1 MILIYICIESLTT
14 KVDRNQI
21 NNQNMEE
28 PMKKQ
33 KFFAV
38 IFTFL
43 IMAFVIINAH
53 ADNDLSDDIAAGEEQ
68 LNEMQ
73 SLYEEM
79 QKKIDELEVNKENL
93 SSYLASLNQSHDAA
107 QMLIATYN
115 GQIESKQA
123 DIDLINQKLVEAE
136 SQKFDQ
142 YEAMKLRIQYMY
154 ESGDMDIA
162 NVIMSDNSLG
172 DILNQAEYISKIL
185 EYDRSK
191 MEDYEN
197 LLLTITVMK
206 NQAETEMKNLNTLK
220 SEQES
225 VINDLSK
232 LMADASS
239 NIKRHQEQISA
250 AEQKAL
256 EYEEKIK
263 KQKDSVEELKREES
277 RRISESIRESEEA
290 SRRQA
295 LIDAGQKPEETTAF
309 HYVPQT
315 DDLTK
320 LAAIIYCEAGGE
332 PYEGQLAVGTV
343 VMNRVASPK
352 YGNTI
357 EEVLMQPYQF
367 TPVGSGRYAIALA
380 REPDPSCL
388 KAATEVLI
396 NGVRTGK
403 WLYFRTVNNIVKGD
417 VIGNQVFY

>member
-1 MILIYICIESLTT
+1 
-14 KVDRNQI
+14 
-21 NNQNMEE
+21 MEE
-28 PMKKQ
+28 YMKKQ
-33 KFFAV
+33 KFFAL

-43 IMAFVIINAH
+43 MLAFVIINAH
-53 ADNDLSDDIAAGEEQ
+53 ADNDLSDDIAAGEAQ

-73 SLYEEM
+73 SLYDEM
-79 QKKIDELEVNKENL
+79 QNKIGELEVNKENL

-107 QMLIATYN
+107 QMLISTYN
-115 GQIESKQA
+115 EQIESKQA
-123 DIDLINQKLVEAE
+123 DIGLINQKLAEAE
-136 SQKFDQ
+136 SQKSDQ

-154 ESGDMDIA
+154 ESGDMDIV

-206 NQAETEMKNLNTLK
+206 NQAETEMQNLNTLK

-239 NIKRHQEQISA
+239 NIKRHQEQINA
-250 AEQKAL
+250 AEQEAL

-263 KQKDSVEELKREES
+263 KQKDSIEELKQEES
-277 RRISESIRESEEA
+277 RRIEESISESIRESEEA

-380 REPDPSCL
+380 KEPDPSCL

>member
-1 MILIYICIESLTT
+1 
-14 KVDRNQI
+14 
-21 NNQNMEE
+21 
-28 PMKKQ
+28 MKKQ
-33 KFFAV
+33 KFFAL

-43 IMAFVIINAH
+43 MLAFAIINAH
-53 ADNDLSDDIAAGEEQ
+53 ADNDLSDDIAAGEAQ

-73 SLYEEM
+73 SLYDEM
-79 QKKIDELEVNKENL
+79 QNKIDELEVNKENL

-107 QMLIATYN
+107 QMLISTYN

-136 SQKFDQ
+136 SQKSDQ

-154 ESGDMDIA
+154 ESGDMDIV

-206 NQAETEMKNLNTLK
+206 NQAETEMQNLNTLK

-225 VINDLSK
+225 VISDLSA

-250 AEQKAL
+250 AEQEAL

-263 KQKDSVEELKREES
+263 KQKDSVEELKQEES
-277 RRISESIRESEEA
+277 RRIAESISESIRESEEV

-295 LIDAGQKPEETTAF
+295 LIDAGQKLEETTAF

-380 REPDPSCL
+380 KEPDPSCL

>member
-1 MILIYICIESLTT
+1 
-14 KVDRNQI
+14 
-21 NNQNMEE
+21 MEE
-28 PMKKQ
+28 YMKKQ
-33 KFFAV
+33 KFFAL

-43 IMAFVIINAH
+43 MLAFVIINAH
-53 ADNDLSDDIAAGEEQ
+53 ADNDLSDDIAAGEAQ

-73 SLYEEM
+73 SLYDEM
-79 QKKIDELEVNKENL
+79 QNKIGELEVNKENL

-107 QMLIATYN
+107 QMLISTYN
-115 GQIESKQA
+115 EQIESKQA
-123 DIDLINQKLVEAE
+123 DIGLINQKLAEAE
-136 SQKFDQ
+136 SQKSDQ

-154 ESGDMDIA
+154 ESGDMDIV

-206 NQAETEMKNLNTLK
+206 NQAETEMQNLNTLK

-239 NIKRHQEQISA
+239 NIKRHQEQINA
-250 AEQKAL
+250 AEQEAL

-263 KQKDSVEELKREES
+263 KQKDSIEELKQEES
-277 RRISESIRESEEA
+277 RRIAESISESIRESEEA

-380 REPDPSCL
+380 KEPDPSCL

>member
-1 MILIYICIESLTT
+1 
-14 KVDRNQI
+14 
-21 NNQNMEE
+21 
-28 PMKKQ
+28 MKKQ
-33 KFFAV
+33 KFFAL

-43 IMAFVIINAH
+43 MMAFVIINAH
-53 ADNDLSDDIAAGEEQ
+53 ADNDLSNDIAAGEAQ

-73 SLYEEM
+73 SLYDEM
-79 QKKIDELEVNKENL
+79 QNKIEELEVNKENL

-107 QMLIATYN
+107 QMLISTYN

-123 DIDLINQKLVEAE
+123 DIDSINQKLVEAE
-136 SQKFDQ
+136 SQKSDQ

-154 ESGDMDIA
+154 ESGDMDIV
-162 NVIMSDNSLG
+162 NVIMSDHSLG

-191 MEDYEN
+191 MADYEN

-206 NQAETEMKNLNTLK
+206 NQAETEMHNLNTLK

-225 VINDLSK
+225 LINDLSV

-250 AEQKAL
+250 AEQEAL
-256 EYEEKIK
+256 KYEEKIK
-263 KQKDSVEELKREES
+263 KQKDSVEELKQEES
-277 RRISESIRESEEA
+277 RRIAESISESIRESEEA
-290 SRRQA
+290 SKRQA

-309 HYVPQT
+309 HYIPQT

-380 REPDPSCL
+380 KEPDPSCL

>member
-1 MILIYICIESLTT
+1 
-14 KVDRNQI
+14 
-21 NNQNMEE
+21 
-28 PMKKQ
+28 MKKQ
-33 KFFAV
+33 KFFAL

-43 IMAFVIINAH
+43 MLAFAIINAH
-53 ADNDLSDDIAAGEEQ
+53 ADNDLSDDIAAGEAQ

-73 SLYEEM
+73 SLYDEM
-79 QKKIDELEVNKENL
+79 QNKIDELEVNKENL

-107 QMLIATYN
+107 QMLISTYN

-136 SQKFDQ
+136 SQKSDQ

-154 ESGDMDIA
+154 ESGDMDIV

-206 NQAETEMKNLNTLK
+206 NQAETEMQNLNTLK

-225 VINDLSK
+225 VISDLSA

-250 AEQKAL
+250 AEQEAL

-263 KQKDSVEELKREES
+263 KQKDSVEELKQEES
-277 RRISESIRESEEA
+277 RRIAESISESIRESEEA

-332 PYEGQLAVGTV
+332 PYEGQHAVGTV

-380 REPDPSCL
+380 KEPDPSCL

>member
-1 MILIYICIESLTT
+1 
-14 KVDRNQI
+14 
-21 NNQNMEE
+21 
-28 PMKKQ
+28 MKKQ
-33 KFFAV
+33 KFFAL

-43 IMAFVIINAH
+43 MLAFVIINAH

-73 SLYEEM
+73 SLYDEM
-79 QKKIDELEVNKENL
+79 QNKIDELEVNKENL

-107 QMLIATYN
+107 QALISTYN
-115 GQIESKQA
+115 GQIEAKQA
-123 DIDLINQKLVEAE
+123 YIDLINQKLAEAE
-136 SQKFDQ
+136 SQKSDQ

-154 ESGDMDIA
+154 ESGDMDIV

-206 NQAETEMKNLNTLK
+206 NQAETEMQNLNILK

-225 VINDLSK
+225 VINDLSI
-232 LMADASS
+232 LMAEASD
-239 NIKRHQEQISA
+239 NIKRHQEQINT
-250 AEQKAL
+250 AEQEAL

-263 KQKDSVEELKREES
+263 KQRDSVEELKQEES
-277 RRISESIRESEEA
+277 RRIAESISESIRESEEA

-309 HYVPQT
+309 HYIPQA

-380 REPDPSCL
+380 KEPDPSCL
-388 KAATEVLI
+388 RAATEVLI
-396 NGVRTGK
+396 NGKRTGK

>member
-1 MILIYICIESLTT
+1 
-14 KVDRNQI
+14 
-21 NNQNMEE
+21 MEE

-33 KFFAV
+33 KFFAL

-43 IMAFVIINAH
+43 MLAFAIINAH
-53 ADNDLSDDIAAGEEQ
+53 ADNDLSDDIAAGEAQ

-73 SLYEEM
+73 SLYDEM
-79 QKKIDELEVNKENL
+79 QNKIDELEVNKENL

-107 QMLIATYN
+107 QMLISTYN

-136 SQKFDQ
+136 SQKSDQ

-154 ESGDMDIA
+154 ESGDMDIV

-185 EYDRSK
+185 EYDSSK

-206 NQAETEMKNLNTLK
+206 NQAETEMQNLNTLK

-225 VINDLSK
+225 VISDLSA

-250 AEQKAL
+250 AEQEAL

-263 KQKDSVEELKREES
+263 KQKDSVEELKQEES
-277 RRISESIRESEEA
+277 RRIAESISESIRESEEA

-380 REPDPSCL
+380 KEPDPSCL

>member
-1 MILIYICIESLTT
+1 
-14 KVDRNQI
+14 
-21 NNQNMEE
+21 MEE
-28 PMKKQ
+28 HMKKQ
-33 KFFAV
+33 KFFAL

-43 IMAFVIINAH
+43 MMAFVIINAH
-53 ADNDLSDDIAAGEEQ
+53 ADNDLSNDIAAGEAQ

-73 SLYEEM
+73 SLYDEM
-79 QKKIDELEVNKENL
+79 QNKIEELEVNKENL

-107 QMLIATYN
+107 QMLISTYN

-123 DIDLINQKLVEAE
+123 DIDSINQKLVEAE
-136 SQKFDQ
+136 SQKSDQ

-154 ESGDMDIA
+154 ESGDMDIV
-162 NVIMSDNSLG
+162 NVIMSDHSLG

-191 MEDYEN
+191 MADYEN

-206 NQAETEMKNLNTLK
+206 NQAETEMHNLNTLK

-225 VINDLSK
+225 LINDLSV

-250 AEQKAL
+250 AEQEAL
-256 EYEEKIK
+256 KYEEKIK
-263 KQKDSVEELKREES
+263 KQKDSVEELKQEES
-277 RRISESIRESEEA
+277 RRIAESISESIRESEEA
-290 SRRQA
+290 SKRQA

-309 HYVPQT
+309 HYIPQT

-380 REPDPSCL
+380 KEPDPSCL

>member
-1 MILIYICIESLTT
+1 
-14 KVDRNQI
+14 
-21 NNQNMEE
+21 
-28 PMKKQ
+28 MKKQ
-33 KFFAV
+33 KFFAL

-43 IMAFVIINAH
+43 MLAFAIINAH
-53 ADNDLSDDIAAGEEQ
+53 ADNDLSDDIAAGEAQ

-73 SLYEEM
+73 SLYDEM
-79 QKKIDELEVNKENL
+79 QNKIDELEVNKENL

-107 QMLIATYN
+107 QMLISTYN

-123 DIDLINQKLVEAE
+123 DIDLINQKLAEAE
-136 SQKFDQ
+136 SQKSDQ

-154 ESGDMDIA
+154 ESGDMDIV

-206 NQAETEMKNLNTLK
+206 NQAETEMQNLNTLK

-225 VINDLSK
+225 VISDLSA

-250 AEQKAL
+250 AEQEAL

-263 KQKDSVEELKREES
+263 KQKDSVEELKQEES
-277 RRISESIRESEEA
+277 RRIAESISESIRESEEA

-380 REPDPSCL
+380 KEPDPSCL

>member
-1 MILIYICIESLTT
+1 
-14 KVDRNQI
+14 
-21 NNQNMEE
+21 
-28 PMKKQ
+28 MKKQ
-33 KFFAV
+33 KFFAL

-43 IMAFVIINAH
+43 MLAFAIINAH
-53 ADNDLSDDIAAGEEQ
+53 ADNDLSDDIAAGEAQ

-73 SLYEEM
+73 SLYDEM
-79 QKKIDELEVNKENL
+79 QNKIDELEVNKENL

-107 QMLIATYN
+107 QMLIFTYN

-136 SQKFDQ
+136 SQKSDQ

-154 ESGDMDIA
+154 ESGDMDIV

-206 NQAETEMKNLNTLK
+206 NQAETEMQNLNTLK

-225 VINDLSK
+225 VISDLSA

-250 AEQKAL
+250 AEQEAL

-263 KQKDSVEELKREES
+263 KQKDSVEELKQEES
-277 RRISESIRESEEA
+277 RRIAESISESIRESEEA

-295 LIDAGQKPEETTAF
+295 LIDAGQKLEETTAF

-380 REPDPSCL
+380 KEPDPSCL

>member
-1 MILIYICIESLTT
+1 
-14 KVDRNQI
+14 
-21 NNQNMEE
+21 
-28 PMKKQ
+28 
-33 KFFAV
+33 
-38 IFTFL
+38 
-43 IMAFVIINAH
+43 
-53 ADNDLSDDIAAGEEQ
+53 
-68 LNEMQ
+68 MQ
-73 SLYEEM
+73 
-79 QKKIDELEVNKENL
+79 
-93 SSYLASLNQSHDAA
+93 
-107 QMLIATYN
+107 
-115 GQIESKQA
+115 
-123 DIDLINQKLVEAE
+123 
-136 SQKFDQ
+136 
-142 YEAMKLRIQYMY
+142 
-154 ESGDMDIA
+154 
-162 NVIMSDNSLG
+162 
-172 DILNQAEYISKIL
+172 
-185 EYDRSK
+185 
-191 MEDYEN
+191 
-197 LLLTITVMK
+197 
-206 NQAETEMKNLNTLK
+206 NLNTLK

-225 VINDLSK
+225 VISDLSA

-250 AEQKAL
+250 AEQEAL

-263 KQKDSVEELKREES
+263 KQKDSVEELKQEES
-277 RRISESIRESEEA
+277 RRIAESISESIRESEEA

-380 REPDPSCL
+380 KEPDPSCL

>member
-1 MILIYICIESLTT
+1 
-14 KVDRNQI
+14 
-21 NNQNMEE
+21 
-28 PMKKQ
+28 MKKQ
-33 KFFAV
+33 KFFAL

-43 IMAFVIINAH
+43 MLAFAIINAH
-53 ADNDLSDDIAAGEEQ
+53 ADNDLSDDIAAGEAQ

-73 SLYEEM
+73 SLYDEM
-79 QKKIDELEVNKENL
+79 QNKIDELEVNKENL

-107 QMLIATYN
+107 QMLISTYN

-136 SQKFDQ
+136 SQKSDQ

-154 ESGDMDIA
+154 ESGDMDIV

-206 NQAETEMKNLNTLK
+206 NQAETEMQNLNTLK

-225 VINDLSK
+225 VISDLSA

-250 AEQKAL
+250 AEQEAL

-263 KQKDSVEELKREES
+263 KQKDSVEELKQEES
-277 RRISESIRESEEA
+277 RRIAESISESIRESEEA

-343 VMNRVASPK
+343 VMNRVASSK

-380 REPDPSCL
+380 KEPDPSCL

>member
-1 MILIYICIESLTT
+1 
-14 KVDRNQI
+14 
-21 NNQNMEE
+21 
-28 PMKKQ
+28 MKKQ

-43 IMAFVIINAH
+43 MAAFVIINAH
-53 ADNDLSDDIAAGEEQ
+53 ADNDLSDDIAAGEAQ

-73 SLYEEM
+73 SLYDEM
-79 QKKIDELEVNKENL
+79 QNKIDELEVNKENL
-93 SSYLASLNQSHDAA
+93 SSYLASLNQSHNAA
-107 QMLIATYN
+107 QALISTYN
-115 GQIESKQA
+115 GQIESKQG
-123 DIDLINQKLVEAE
+123 DIDLINQRLAEAE
-136 SQKFDQ
+136 SQKSDQ

-154 ESGDMDIA
+154 ESGDMDIV
-162 NVIMSDNSLG
+162 NVIMSDSSLG

-206 NQAETEMKNLNTLK
+206 NQAETEMQNLNALK

-225 VINDLSK
+225 VMNDLSA

-250 AEQKAL
+250 AEQEAL
-256 EYEEKIK
+256 AYEEKIK
-263 KQKDSVEELKREES
+263 KQKDSVEELRQEES
-277 RRISESIRESEEA
+277 RRIAESISESIRESEEA

-295 LIDAGQKPEETTAF
+295 AIDAGLTPEETTAF
-309 HYVPQT
+309 NYIPQA

-396 NGVRTGK
+396 NGRRTGK

>member
-1 MILIYICIESLTT
+1 
-14 KVDRNQI
+14 
-21 NNQNMEE
+21 
-28 PMKKQ
+28 MKKQ
-33 KFFAV
+33 KFFAL

-43 IMAFVIINAH
+43 MLAFAIINAH
-53 ADNDLSDDIAAGEEQ
+53 ADNDLSDDIAAGEAQ

-73 SLYEEM
+73 SLYDEM
-79 QKKIDELEVNKENL
+79 QNKINELEVNKENL

-107 QMLIATYN
+107 QMLISTYN

-136 SQKFDQ
+136 SQKSDQ

-154 ESGDMDIA
+154 ESGDMDIV

-206 NQAETEMKNLNTLK
+206 NQAETEMQNLNTLK

-225 VINDLSK
+225 VISDLSA

-250 AEQKAL
+250 AEQEAL

-263 KQKDSVEELKREES
+263 KQKDSVEELKQEES
-277 RRISESIRESEEA
+277 RRIAESISESIRESEEA

-380 REPDPSCL
+380 KEPDPSCL

>member
-1 MILIYICIESLTT
+1 
-14 KVDRNQI
+14 
-21 NNQNMEE
+21 
-28 PMKKQ
+28 MKKQ
-33 KFFAV
+33 KFFAL

-43 IMAFVIINAH
+43 MLAFAIINAH
-53 ADNDLSDDIAAGEEQ
+53 ADNDLSDDIAAGEAQ

-73 SLYEEM
+73 SLYDEM
-79 QKKIDELEVNKENL
+79 QNKIDELEVNKENL

-107 QMLIATYN
+107 QMLISTYN

-136 SQKFDQ
+136 SQKSDQ

-154 ESGDMDIA
+154 ESGDMDIV

-185 EYDRSK
+185 EYDRSR

-206 NQAETEMKNLNTLK
+206 NQAETEMQNLNTLK

-225 VINDLSK
+225 VISDLSA

-250 AEQKAL
+250 AEQEAL

-263 KQKDSVEELKREES
+263 KQKDSVEELKQEES
-277 RRISESIRESEEA
+277 RRIAESISESIRESEEA

-380 REPDPSCL
+380 KEPDPSCL

>member
-1 MILIYICIESLTT
+1 MIS
-14 KVDRNQI
+14 
-21 NNQNMEE
+21 
-28 PMKKQ
+28 
-33 KFFAV
+33 
-38 IFTFL
+38 
-43 IMAFVIINAH
+43 
-53 ADNDLSDDIAAGEEQ
+53 
-68 LNEMQ
+68 
-73 SLYEEM
+73 
-79 QKKIDELEVNKENL
+79 
-93 SSYLASLNQSHDAA
+93 
-107 QMLIATYN
+107 TYN
-115 GQIESKQA
+115 GQIEAKQA
-123 DIDLINQKLVEAE
+123 DIDLINQKLAEAE
-136 SQKFDQ
+136 SQKSDQ

-154 ESGDMDIA
+154 ESGDMDIV

-206 NQAETEMKNLNTLK
+206 NQAETEMQNLNILK

-225 VINDLSK
+225 VINDLSI
-232 LMADASS
+232 LMAEASD
-239 NIKRHQEQISA
+239 NIKRHQEQINT
-250 AEQKAL
+250 AEQEAL

-263 KQKDSVEELKREES
+263 KQRDSVEELKQEES
-277 RRISESIRESEEA
+277 RRIAESISESIRESEEA

-309 HYVPQT
+309 HYIPQA

-380 REPDPSCL
+380 KEPDPSCL
-388 KAATEVLI
+388 RAATEVLI
-396 NGVRTGK
+396 NGKRTGK

>member
-1 MILIYICIESLTT
+1 MMLIYICIESLTT

-290 SRRQA
+290 SRQQA

-380 REPDPSCL
+380 REPDPS
-388 KAATEVLI
+388 
-396 NGVRTGK
+396 

>member
-1 MILIYICIESLTT
+1 
-14 KVDRNQI
+14 
-21 NNQNMEE
+21 
-28 PMKKQ
+28 MKKQ
-33 KFFAV
+33 KFFAL

-43 IMAFVIINAH
+43 MLAFAIINAH
-53 ADNDLSDDIAAGEEQ
+53 ADNDLSDDIAAGEAQ

-73 SLYEEM
+73 SLYDEM
-79 QKKIDELEVNKENL
+79 QNKIDELEVNKENL

-107 QMLIATYN
+107 QMLISTYN

-136 SQKFDQ
+136 SQKSDQ

-154 ESGDMDIA
+154 ESGDMDIV

-206 NQAETEMKNLNTLK
+206 NQAETEMQNLNTLK

-225 VINDLSK
+225 VISDLSA

-250 AEQKAL
+250 AEQEAL

-263 KQKDSVEELKREES
+263 KQKDSVEELKQEES
-277 RRISESIRESEEA
+277 RRIAESISESIRESEEP

-380 REPDPSCL
+380 KEPDPSCL

>member
-1 MILIYICIESLTT
+1 
-14 KVDRNQI
+14 
-21 NNQNMEE
+21 
-28 PMKKQ
+28 MKKQ
-33 KFFAV
+33 KFFAF

-43 IMAFVIINAH
+43 MMAFVIINAH

-73 SLYEEM
+73 SLYDEM
-79 QKKIDELEVNKENL
+79 QNKIDELEVNKENL

-107 QMLIATYN
+107 QALISTYN
-115 GQIESKQA
+115 GQIEAKQA
-123 DIDLINQKLVEAE
+123 YIDLINQKLAEAE
-136 SQKFDQ
+136 SQKSDQ

-154 ESGDMDIA
+154 ESGDMDIV

-206 NQAETEMKNLNTLK
+206 NQAETEMQNLNILK

-225 VINDLSK
+225 VINDLSI
-232 LMADASS
+232 LMAEASD
-239 NIKRHQEQISA
+239 NIKRHQEQINT
-250 AEQKAL
+250 AEQEAL

-263 KQKDSVEELKREES
+263 KQRDSVEELKQEES
-277 RRISESIRESEEA
+277 RRIAESISESIRESEEA

-309 HYVPQT
+309 HYIPQA

-380 REPDPSCL
+380 KEPDPSCL
-388 KAATEVLI
+388 RAATEVLI
-396 NGVRTGK
+396 NGKRTGK

>member
-1 MILIYICIESLTT
+1 
-14 KVDRNQI
+14 
-21 NNQNMEE
+21 
-28 PMKKQ
+28 MKKQ
-33 KFFAV
+33 KFFAL

-43 IMAFVIINAH
+43 MLAFVIINAH

-73 SLYEEM
+73 SLYDEM
-79 QKKIDELEVNKENL
+79 QNKIDELEVNKENL

-107 QMLIATYN
+107 QALISTYN
-115 GQIESKQA
+115 GQIEAKQA
-123 DIDLINQKLVEAE
+123 DIDLINQKLAEAE
-136 SQKFDQ
+136 SQKSDQ

-154 ESGDMDIA
+154 ESGDMDIV

-206 NQAETEMKNLNTLK
+206 NQAETEMQNLNILK

-225 VINDLSK
+225 VINDLSI
-232 LMADASS
+232 LMAEASD
-239 NIKRHQEQISA
+239 NIKRHQEQINT
-250 AEQKAL
+250 AEQEAL

-263 KQKDSVEELKREES
+263 KQRDSVEELKQEES
-277 RRISESIRESEEA
+277 RRIAESISESIRESEEA

-309 HYVPQT
+309 HYIPQA

-380 REPDPSCL
+380 KEPDPSCL
-388 KAATEVLI
+388 RAATEVLI
-396 NGVRTGK
+396 NGKRTGK

>member
-1 MILIYICIESLTT
+1 
-14 KVDRNQI
+14 
-21 NNQNMEE
+21 
-28 PMKKQ
+28 MKKQ
-33 KFFAV
+33 KFFAL

-43 IMAFVIINAH
+43 MLAFAIINAH
-53 ADNDLSDDIAAGEEQ
+53 ADNDLSDDIAAGEAQ

-73 SLYEEM
+73 SLYDEM
-79 QKKIDELEVNKENL
+79 QNKIDELEVNKENL

-107 QMLIATYN
+107 QMLISTYN

-136 SQKFDQ
+136 SQKSDQ

-154 ESGDMDIA
+154 ESGDMDIV

-206 NQAETEMKNLNTLK
+206 NQAETEMQNLNTLK

-225 VINDLSK
+225 VISDLSA

-250 AEQKAL
+250 AEQEAL

-263 KQKDSVEELKREES
+263 KQKDSVEELKQEES
-277 RRISESIRESEEA
+277 RRIAESISESIRESEEA

-332 PYEGQLAVGTV
+332 PYQGQLAVGTV

-380 REPDPSCL
+380 KEPDPSCL

>member
-1 MILIYICIESLTT
+1 
-14 KVDRNQI
+14 
-21 NNQNMEE
+21 
-28 PMKKQ
+28 MKKQ
-33 KFFAV
+33 KFFAL

-43 IMAFVIINAH
+43 MLAFAIINAH
-53 ADNDLSDDIAAGEEQ
+53 ADNDLSDDIAAGEAQ

-73 SLYEEM
+73 SLYDEM
-79 QKKIDELEVNKENL
+79 QNKIDELEVNKENL

-107 QMLIATYN
+107 QMLISTYN

-136 SQKFDQ
+136 SQKSDQ

-154 ESGDMDIA
+154 ESGDMDIV

-206 NQAETEMKNLNTLK
+206 NQAETEMQNLNTLK

-225 VINDLSK
+225 VISDLSA

-250 AEQKAL
+250 AEQEAL

-263 KQKDSVEELKREES
+263 KQKDSVEELKQEES
-277 RRISESIRESEEA
+277 RRIAESISESIRESEEA

-380 REPDPSCL
+380 KEPDPSCL

-403 WLYFRTVNNIVKGD
+403 WLHFRTVNNIVKGD

>member
-1 MILIYICIESLTT
+1 
-14 KVDRNQI
+14 
-21 NNQNMEE
+21 
-28 PMKKQ
+28 MKKQ
-33 KFFAV
+33 KFFAL

-43 IMAFVIINAH
+43 MLAFAIINAH
-53 ADNDLSDDIAAGEEQ
+53 ADNDLSDDIAAGEAQ

-73 SLYEEM
+73 SLYDEM
-79 QKKIDELEVNKENL
+79 QNKIDELEVNKENL

-107 QMLIATYN
+107 QMLISTYN

-136 SQKFDQ
+136 SQKSDQ

-154 ESGDMDIA
+154 ESGDMDIV

-206 NQAETEMKNLNTLK
+206 NQAETEMQNLNTLK

-225 VINDLSK
+225 VISDLSA

-250 AEQKAL
+250 AEQEAL

-263 KQKDSVEELKREES
+263 KQKDSVEELKQEES
-277 RRISESIRESEEA
+277 RRIAESISESIRESEEA

-343 VMNRVASPK
+343 VINRVASPK

-380 REPDPSCL
+380 KEPDPSCL

>member
-1 MILIYICIESLTT
+1 
-14 KVDRNQI
+14 
-21 NNQNMEE
+21 
-28 PMKKQ
+28 MKKQ

-43 IMAFVIINAH
+43 MAAFVIINAH
-53 ADNDLSDDIAAGEEQ
+53 ADNDLSDDIAAGEAQ

-73 SLYEEM
+73 SLYDEM
-79 QKKIDELEVNKENL
+79 QNKIDELEVNKENL
-93 SSYLASLNQSHDAA
+93 SSYLASLNQSHNAA
-107 QMLIATYN
+107 QALISTYN
-115 GQIESKQA
+115 GQIEAKQA
-123 DIDLINQKLVEAE
+123 DIDLINQKLAEAE
-136 SQKFDQ
+136 SQKSDQ

-154 ESGDMDIA
+154 ESGDMDIV

-206 NQAETEMKNLNTLK
+206 NQAETEMQNLSALK

-225 VINDLSK
+225 VMNDLTA
-232 LMADASS
+232 LMAEASS

-250 AEQKAL
+250 AEQEAL
-256 EYEEKIK
+256 AYEEKIK
-263 KQKDSVEELKREES
+263 KQKDSVEELKQEES
-277 RRISESIRESEEA
+277 RRIAESISESIRESEEA

-309 HYVPQT
+309 NYIPQA

-396 NGVRTGK
+396 NGRRTGK

>member
-1 MILIYICIESLTT
+1 
-14 KVDRNQI
+14 
-21 NNQNMEE
+21 
-28 PMKKQ
+28 MKKQ
-33 KFFAV
+33 KFFAL

-43 IMAFVIINAH
+43 MLAFAIINAH
-53 ADNDLSDDIAAGEEQ
+53 ADNDLSDDIAAGEAQ

-73 SLYEEM
+73 SLYDEM
-79 QKKIDELEVNKENL
+79 QNKIDELEVNKENL

-107 QMLIATYN
+107 QMLISTYN

-136 SQKFDQ
+136 SQKSDQ

-154 ESGDMDIA
+154 ESGDMDIV

-206 NQAETEMKNLNTLK
+206 NQAETEMQNLNTLK

-225 VINDLSK
+225 VISHLSA

-250 AEQKAL
+250 AEQEAL

-263 KQKDSVEELKREES
+263 KQKDSVEELKQEES
-277 RRISESIRESEEA
+277 RRIAESISESIRESEEA

-380 REPDPSCL
+380 KEPDPSCL

>member
-1 MILIYICIESLTT
+1 
-14 KVDRNQI
+14 
-21 NNQNMEE
+21 
-28 PMKKQ
+28 MKKQ
-33 KFFAV
+33 KFFAL

-43 IMAFVIINAH
+43 MLAFAIINAH
-53 ADNDLSDDIAAGEEQ
+53 ADNDLSDDIAAGEAQ

-73 SLYEEM
+73 SLYDEM
-79 QKKIDELEVNKENL
+79 QNKIDELEVNKENL

-107 QMLIATYN
+107 QMLISTYN

-136 SQKFDQ
+136 SQKSDQ

-154 ESGDMDIA
+154 ESGDMDIV

-206 NQAETEMKNLNTLK
+206 NQAETEMQNLNTLK

-225 VINDLSK
+225 VISDLSA

-250 AEQKAL
+250 AEQEAL

-263 KQKDSVEELKREES
+263 KQKDSVEELKQEES
-277 RRISESIRESEEA
+277 RRIAESISESIRESEEA

-380 REPDPSCL
+380 KEPDPSCL